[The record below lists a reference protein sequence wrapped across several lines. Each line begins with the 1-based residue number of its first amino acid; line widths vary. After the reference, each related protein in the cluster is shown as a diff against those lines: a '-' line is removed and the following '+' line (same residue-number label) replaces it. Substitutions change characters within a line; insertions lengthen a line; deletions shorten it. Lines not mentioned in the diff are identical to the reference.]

1 MKVFYMQKTAYEIC
15 GQIAIVIKSREIP
28 ETLGQE
34 MGPISVVSTAVQGP
48 EDADR
53 RAWLQDAL
61 IAALEAL

>member
-1 MKVFYMQKTAYEIC
+1 MKGFHLQLEAYEIC

-28 ETLGQE
+28 EHLGEE

>member
-1 MKVFYMQKTAYEIC
+1 MKGFHLQLEAYEIC

-34 MGPISVVSTAVQGP
+34 MGPISVVSTSVQGP